1 MAVRIKIC
9 GITRKADAERAVQL
23 GADALGVN
31 FYPSS
36 PRYVDINTAAD
47 ILSTTSPFVTVV
59 GVFVSENLAAMMKI
73 AQEVGRINVLQCH
86 GQIPQPGDARPFEF
100 VPAFAIKDRDDL
112 DRITRYLDACQET
125 GLMPDGLL
133 LDAYDPLQ
141 FGGTGRTAP
150 WKLLADFH
158 PGPPIILAGGL
169 TAENV
174 AEAIQIVQPYAV
186 DVASGVE
193 SQPGIKDHEK
203 LARFISAVRSI

>member
-9 GITRKADAERAVQL
+9 GITRQQDAECAVRL
-23 GADALGVN
+23 GADAIGVN

-36 PRYVDINTAAD
+36 PRYLDAKRAAD
-47 ILSTTSPFVTVV
+47 VLRAVPPFVSVV
-59 GVFVSENLAAMMKI
+59 GIFVNESMATMVQM
-73 AQEVGRINVLQCH
+73 AQEVGRISILQRH
-86 GQIPQPGDARPFEF
+86 GQDPQPGDSRPFRF

-112 DRITRYLDACQET
+112 DRITRYLDACQEA
-125 GLMPDGLL
+125 GFLPDGLL
-133 LDAYDPLQ
+133 LDAHDPAH

-150 WKLLADFH
+150 WNLLADFR
-158 PGPPIILAGGL
+158 PGPPVILAGGL

-174 AEAIQIVQPYAV
+174 AEAIRIVQPYAV

-203 LARFISAVRSI
+203 LARFISAARSI